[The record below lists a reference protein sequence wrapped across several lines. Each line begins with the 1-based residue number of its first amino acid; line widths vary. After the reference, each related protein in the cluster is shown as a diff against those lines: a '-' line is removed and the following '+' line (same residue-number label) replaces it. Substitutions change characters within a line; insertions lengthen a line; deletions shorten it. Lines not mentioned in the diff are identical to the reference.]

1 MPTTINGSGSAD
13 FHTALPVAEGGTGA
27 TASTGSGNVVLS
39 ASPTLTTPALGTP
52 ASGVV
57 TNLTGTASININGTV
72 GATTPAAATVTSL
85 NGGQLAG
92 NRNKIINGD
101 MRINQRHGTSTIT
114 LGSAAT
120 NTFVADR
127 TRAFKGT
134 SGGVM
139 TGRKADA
146 STLGGFY
153 DCFEVK
159 TTTAATASSGDI
171 NAIWQAVEGFNFSD
185 MSFGT
190 ANAKSFTL
198 SFWMHANTAGSYGVS
213 FLGNMAQSN
222 RSYTTAV
229 TVSAGQ
235 ANSWVQHSVTVP
247 GDTTGTGWVTADS
260 TNGVSMYVGI
270 CDIGSGSAYETS
282 TADTWQ
288 AGNFKRKA
296 SDVKLISVL
305 NATIYITGVQL
316 EAGTVATPFE
326 HRSYGTELALCQR
339 YYQQWGG
346 DTAYGFFGG
355 VSSCTTTSTAFHP
368 MLCEVE
374 MRANP
379 SFAFVGAA
387 SVFDLR
393 NDANGSHPLTGLAM
407 DQSTRKVVSI
417 TLTRSNADLTV
428 NVPSQLIG
436 NNSTAGRLE
445 LRAEL

>member
-1 MPTTINGSGSAD
+1 MASSIESTSTTTTLKNNGNTYLSVDTNENAT
-13 FHTALPVAEGGTGA
+13 FTAGVTA
-27 TASTGSGNVVLS
+27 TSL
-39 ASPTLTTPALGTP
+39 
-52 ASGVV
+52 
-57 TNLTGTASININGTV
+57 NG
-72 GATTPAAATVTSL
+72 TSL

-114 LGSAAT
+114 LGAT
-120 NTFVADR
+120 ATTTFVADR
-127 TRAFKGT
+127 TRAYKGT

-139 TGRKADA
+139 TGRKTDA

-171 NAIWQAVEGFNFSD
+171 NAIWQAVEGFNFTD

-198 SFWMHANTAGSYGVS
+198 SFWMYANTAGSYGVS
-213 FLGNMAQSN
+213 FLGNMTQSN

-235 ANSWVQHSVTVP
+235 VNSWVQHSVTVP

-260 TNGVSMYVGI
+260 TNGVSIYVGI
-270 CDIGSGSAYETS
+270 CDIGSGSAFETS

-296 SDVKLISVL
+296 ADVKLISVL

-316 EAGTVATPFE
+316 EIGSVATPFE
-326 HRSYGTELALCQR
+326 HRSYGTEFALCQR
-339 YYQQWGG
+339 YYQHYGPHANTMLGSGNTNNATTVHRWGFELPVVMR
-346 DTAYGFFGG
+346 TAPTGALSGTCGLWNGG
-355 VSSCTTTSTAFHP
+355 AIGANATLGASYCKP
-368 MLCEVE
+368 E
-374 MRANP
+374 MIQYDMTC
-379 SFAFVGAA
+379 A
-387 SVFDLR
+387 S
-393 NDANGSHPLTGLAM
+393 ALTN
-407 DQSTRKVVSI
+407 
-417 TLTRSNADLTV
+417 TL
-428 NVPSQLIG
+428 G
-436 NNSTAGRLE
+436 
-445 LRAEL
+445 LRAALFLNTGTFTASAEL

>member
-1 MPTTINGSGSAD
+1 MASSIETTSTTTTLKNNGNTYLSVDTNDDVAITNTL
-13 FHTALPVAEGGTGA
+13 TAT
-27 TASTGSGNVVLS
+27 
-39 ASPTLTTPALGTP
+39 SPTFVTPALGTP

-247 GDTTGTGWVTADS
+247 GDTTGTGWVAADS

-316 EAGTVATPFE
+316 EVGSVATPFE
-326 HRSYGTELALCQR
+326 TRSYGEELALCHR
-339 YYQQWGG
+339 YYQTYQATAQEWIYLEGAGATSRWWQSYINTPMRAVPSATITSGFSGSMIGG
-346 DTAYGFFGG
+346 TINSIALQSIQNNRASWR
-355 VSSCTTTSTAFHP
+355 VTTSATFGSAY
-368 MLCEVE
+368 EV
-374 MRANP
+374 RHTD
-379 SFAFVGAA
+379 SF
-387 SVFDLR
+387 
-393 NDANGSHPLTGLAM
+393 NGE
-407 DQSTRKVVSI
+407 KVLYS
-417 TLTRSNADLTV
+417 
-428 NVPSQLIG
+428 
-436 NNSTAGRLE
+436 
-445 LRAEL
+445 AEL

>member
-1 MPTTINGSGSAD
+1 MASSIETTSTTTTLKNNGNTYMSVDTNDAVT
-13 FHTALPVAEGGTGA
+13 FATGGI
-27 TASTGSGNVVLS
+27 SVS
-39 ASPTLTTPALGTP
+39 
-52 ASGVV
+52 
-57 TNLTGTASININGTV
+57 
-72 GATTPAAATVTSL
+72 SL

-114 LGSAAT
+114 LGNALT

-213 FLGNMAQSN
+213 FLGNMTQSN

-339 YYQQWGG
+339 YCQVIYPAG
-346 DTAYGFFGG
+346 DQGFAVGFNR
-355 VSSCTTTSTAFHP
+355 STTLASTIMTLP
-368 MLCEVE
+368 TE
-374 MRANP
+374 MRASP
-379 SFAFVGAA
+379 TVTFSAQDAFQVHFANSIA
-387 SVFDLR
+387 
-393 NDANGSHPLTGLAM
+393 
-407 DQSTRKVVSI
+407 QSTAMALGEVNTKAI
-417 TLTRSNADLTV
+417 TINATV
-428 NVPSQLIG
+428 ASGL
-436 NNSTAGRLE
+436 TAGQGIQIREHTAGAWLNISSE
-445 LRAEL
+445 L

>member
-1 MPTTINGSGSAD
+1 MASSIETTSTTTTLKNNGNTYMSVDTNDDVAITNTL
-13 FHTALPVAEGGTGA
+13 TAT
-27 TASTGSGNVVLS
+27 
-39 ASPTLTTPALGTP
+39 SPTFVTPALGTP

-72 GATTPAAATVTSL
+72 GATTPAAATVTAL

-114 LGSAAT
+114 LGNAAT

-127 TRAFKGT
+127 TRAYKGT

-139 TGRKADA
+139 TGRKADV

-153 DCFEVK
+153 DGFEVT

-339 YYQQWGG
+339 YYQETRTGWSGN
-346 DTAYGFFGG
+346 TADNEFYRAHYQLP
-355 VSSCTTTSTAFHP
+355 VT
-368 MLCEVE
+368 
-374 MRANP
+374 MRAAPTIVWADVNVAG
-379 SFAFVGAA
+379 FDGAYSSESTTVNGGA
-387 SVFDLR
+387 VYR
-393 NDANGSHPLTGLAM
+393 QANTTANGRLFT
-407 DQSTRKVVSI
+407 VSGKF
-417 TLTRSNADLTV
+417 TS
-428 NVPSQLIG
+428 
-436 NNSTAGRLE
+436 E
-445 LRAEL
+445 L